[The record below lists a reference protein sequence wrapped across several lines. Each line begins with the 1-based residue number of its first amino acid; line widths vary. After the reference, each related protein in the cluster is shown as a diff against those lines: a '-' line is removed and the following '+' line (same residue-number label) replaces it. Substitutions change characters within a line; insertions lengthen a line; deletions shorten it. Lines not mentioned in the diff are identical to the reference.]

1 MAWYNPSPQKRLGP
15 TTLHSKLSLPSL
27 SKNRPKL
34 AMIPHPLLL
43 VQLWSFLLIQLP
55 LMTQLN
61 LQTLLQTNLMINSKL
76 KQVARFLSFPRC
88 IPNFDES
95 QLCADNQWTPDT
107 DIVES
112 NRVWGGTKNHD
123 TILVSLDEYQI
134 LMSLLIL
141 LTLWK

>member
-1 MAWYNPSPQKRLGP
+1 
-15 TTLHSKLSLPSL
+15 
-27 SKNRPKL
+27 
-34 AMIPHPLLL
+34 
-43 VQLWSFLLIQLP
+43 
-55 LMTQLN
+55 MTQLN

-76 KQVARFLSFPRC
+76 KQVTRFLSFPRC